1 MFKPYQISLLVILFV
16 LIHAL
21 LLLPYGSPGNAALAQ
36 ERPPIN
42 TAILD
47 AEIVGGQAADP
58 GEYPWQAMLLD
69 QDGRFA
75 CGGTLIDPQWILTA
89 SHCTDGTAIT
99 TIVLGAHQRAAAAE
113 SSRQTIP
120 VDQIIPHPAYN
131 NSTFDN
137 DIALIRLS
145 RPALLNQRVALIA
158 PIGAD
163 QAALISAGTV
173 AVVTGWGTTSEG
185 GNLAT
190 ALQEVAVPLVSH
202 SACSAA
208 YASELSVNM
217 FCAGLR
223 AGGKDSCQGDSGGPL
238 IVPDSTTPAGW
249 QVAGIVSWGNGC
261 ARAGYYG
268 VYTNVINYSSWISQQ
283 LEASTSDPAPTAPVP
298 DSAINNGDFE
308 AGNSGGWTQKS
319 TQGYPLIVET
329 LPLPPL
335 SGRYA
340 AWLGGADSERSQLT
354 QTVLLPNLEQLY
366 LIFAQQIQ
374 SDEMGCGSDSAKI
387 FLNGKRLLTRDLCQ
401 ATTTSTWET
410 IVIDITRY
418 AGQRS
423 NIQFYVETDAHAP
436 SSWLIDNVYVTTA
449 PDSAAIDQILTPEDI
464 ADPLA
469 AENEAPQEEGASDP
483 LEETIEEEIVVE
495 APEEALPTEEMA
507 PSQPLYLPIVQH

>member
-1 MFKPYQISLLVILFV
+1 LIILFV

-21 LLLPYGSPGNAALAQ
+21 VLLPYGSPGNAAFAQ

-89 SHCTDGTAIT
+89 SHCTDGTTIT
-99 TIVLGAHQRAAAAE
+99 TIVLGAHQRTATAE

-120 VDQIIPHPAYN
+120 VDQIIRHPAYN

-137 DIALIRLS
+137 DIALIHLS
-145 RPALLNQRVALIA
+145 RPAQLNQRVALIA
-158 PIGAD
+158 PIAAD
-163 QAALISAGTV
+163 QAALVSAGTV
-173 AVVTGWGTTSEG
+173 AIVTGWGTTSEG
-185 GNLAT
+185 GSLAT

-202 SACSAA
+202 SLCSAA
-208 YASELSVNM
+208 YANDLSVNM
-217 FCAGLR
+217 LCAGLR

-268 VYTNVINYSSWISQQ
+268 VYTNVINYTGWISQQ
-283 LEASTSDPAPTAPVP
+283 LKASVPDPAPTAPAP
-298 DSAINNGDFE
+298 DGAINNGDFE
-308 AGNSGGWTQKS
+308 AGNSGGWMQNS

-329 LPLPPL
+329 LPLPAL

-340 AWLGGADSERSQLT
+340 AWLGGADSERSRLT
-354 QTVLLPNLEQLY
+354 QALLLPNPEQLY
-366 LIFAQQIQ
+366 LVFAQQIQ
-374 SDEMGCGSDSAKI
+374 SDEGRCGSDSAKI

-401 ATTTSTWET
+401 ATATTTWEN

-423 NIQFYVETDAHAP
+423 NIQFYVNTDVHAP
-436 SSWLIDNVYVTTA
+436 SSWLIDNVYITAA
-449 PDSAAIDQILTPEDI
+449 PDSAAIDQILAPEDI

-469 AENEAPQEEGASDP
+469 AENEAPQEEGASDTV
-483 LEETIEEEIVVE
+483 EETIEEELVVE
-495 APEEALPTEEMA
+495 APEEAPAADDVE